1 MKQFTS
7 VKDVSGTV
15 AGLVAKAAALK
26 KAPFGS
32 KIGQNKTLGLIFFNP
47 SLRTRMSTQKA
58 AMNLGMNVITM
69 NIGEE
74 GWKLEMEDGTRM
86 DGGAQEHIKDAV
98 KVMSQYVDI
107 LGVRSFA
114 KLKNRDEDY
123 SETVLNQ
130 FIKHS
135 EVPIVSLESAIRH
148 PLQSL
153 ADLLTIDEQKIKKPK
168 IAVTWAPHPR
178 ALPQAVV
185 NSFLEWSRLTEA
197 EIVLT
202 YPKGYELD
210 PEFTE
215 GIAVV
220 KDQNEAMN
228 GADIVYAKNWSS
240 YNKYGK
246 ILDISDSWMITPEK
260 MALTNNGKFMH
271 CLPVRRNIVVHDDVL
286 DDSIVYEQAKN
297 RVFAAQAVLKQ
308 LLESSE
314 NGKS

>member
-7 VKDVSGTV
+7 VKDVPFSV
-15 AGLVAKAAALK
+15 NELIAKAAAIK
-26 KAPFGS
+26 KSPYSS

-58 AMNLGMNVITM
+58 ASNLGMNVITM

-114 KLKNRDEDY
+114 KLKNREEDY
-123 SETVLNQ
+123 SEIVLNQ
-130 FIKHS
+130 FIKHA
-135 EVPIVSLESAIRH
+135 EVPIISLESAIRH

-153 ADLLTIDEQKIKKPK
+153 ADFLTISEQKVKKPK
-168 IAVTWAPHPR
+168 IVVTWAPHPR

-185 NSFLEWSRLTEA
+185 NSFLEWGRLTEA
-197 EIVLT
+197 DIVLT

-210 PEFTE
+210 PQFTE
-215 GIAVV
+215 GIEVV
-220 KDQNEAMN
+220 NNQNEAME
-228 GADIVYAKNWSS
+228 GADIVYTKNWSS
-240 YNKYGK
+240 YSKYGK
-246 ILDISDSWMITPEK
+246 ILDISDSWMITPKK
-260 MALTNNGKFMH
+260 MELTHNGKFMH
-271 CLPVRRNIVVHDDVL
+271 CLPVRRNIVVHDEVL
-286 DDSIVYEQAKN
+286 DHSLVYEQAKN
-297 RVFAAQAVLKQ
+297 RVFSAQAVLKQ
-308 LLESSE
+308 LLESSK